1 MKRFLQLSALSIVAA
16 LSIFAADP
24 TGTWAASMPGRDGQT
39 MTMTFKLKADG
50 AKLFGTV
57 SGMRGETQIS
67 DGKVDGDNVS
77 FTVVRNFNGNEM
89 KQNYTG
95 TIEGDTIHFSMVREG
110 GNGGGG
116 GERKFDAKKQ

>member
-1 MKRFLQLSALSIVAA
+1 MKRFLQLGALGIAAA

-24 TGTWAASMPGRDGQT
+24 TGTWAASMPGRGGQT

-50 AKLFGTV
+50 DKLSGTV
-57 SGMRGETQIS
+57 AGMRGETQIT

-77 FTVVRNFNGNEM
+77 FSVVRSYNGNEM
-89 KQNYTG
+89 KQNYKG
-95 TIEGDTIHFSMVREG
+95 TIEGDTIHFSVVREG
-110 GNGGGG
+110 GNGQG

>member
-1 MKRFLQLSALSIVAA
+1 MKRFLQLSVLGLSAV

-50 AKLFGTV
+50 AKLSGTV
-57 SGMRGETQIS
+57 AGMRGETQIS

-77 FTVVRNFNGNEM
+77 FSVVRNWNGNEM
-89 KQNYTG
+89 KQNFKG
-95 TIEGDTIHFSMVREG
+95 TIEGDTIHFSVAREG
-110 GNGGGG
+110 GNGAG
-116 GERKFDAKKQ
+116 GERSFDAKKQ